1 MNKTKIVVIL
11 LSLVFLIYVIVRL
24 VVPPILEKSMNKVEP
39 EEQLTVSDGT
49 RLVHNALLIGDW
61 HADSTLWA
69 RDLGELES
77 YGHVDI
83 PRLQKGNVALQM
95 FTTVT
100 KSPDGLNYE
109 ENKADAPD
117 NITKAAIVQGWP
129 LSTLSSLKARALFQA
144 QKLHRLAESHPDD
157 FMLVDSQAALETL
170 LQKRQTNPRFV
181 GGLIGTEG
189 SHALDGDL
197 NNIQV
202 LFDNGFRMM
211 SLQHFFDN
219 KLGGSLHGTS
229 NAGLTEFGKQA
240 VQIMQQMD
248 IIVDVSHSS
257 HQTVKDV
264 LAISQAPL
272 VVSHTGLNGH
282 CNTKRNIDD
291 ELMVDIAKGG
301 GLIAIGYWDEAVCG
315 KHPNDIADAIIY
327 GIGLLGE
334 DHLSLGS
341 DYDGG
346 VPVGFDTSDLALI
359 TQALIEK
366 GVEQT
371 AIAKVMGG
379 NMLRFLQQEL
389 PKL

>member
-11 LSLVFLIYVIVRL
+11 LSIAFLLYVVVRL
-24 VVPPILEKSMNKVEP
+24 VVPPMLEKSMNKVEP
-39 EEQLTVSDGT
+39 EEAITVHQQT
-49 RLVHNALLIGDW
+49 RVVHDALVVGDW

-69 RDLGELES
+69 RDLGEHES
-77 YGHVDI
+77 YGHVDL

-129 LSTLSSLKARALFQA
+129 LSTLNSLKARALFQA
-144 QKLHRLAESHPDD
+144 QKLHTLAESHPDD
-157 FMLVDSQAALETL
+157 FMLVDSQAALERV

-264 LAISQAPL
+264 LAMSQAPL

-282 CNTKRNIDD
+282 CNTKRNIAD

-301 GLIAIGYWDEAVCG
+301 GLVAIGYWDEAVCG
-315 KHPNDIADAIIY
+315 KHPNDVADAIIY

-334 DHLSLGS
+334 DHISLGS
-341 DYDGG
+341 DYDGA
-346 VPVGFDTSDLALI
+346 VTVGFDTSDLALV
-359 TQALIEK
+359 TQALLEK
-366 GVEQT
+366 GVEQ
-371 AIAKVMGG
+371 AVIAKVMGG

-389 PKL
+389 PKN

>member
-1 MNKTKIVVIL
+1 MNKTKIIVIL
-11 LSLVFLIYVIVRL
+11 LSIVFLLYVIVRL

-39 EEQLTVSDGT
+39 EESLVVGEAA
-49 RLVHNALLIGDW
+49 RLVHNSLIIGDW

-69 RDLGELES
+69 RDLSEHHS

-95 FTTVT
+95 FISVT

-129 LSTLSSLKARALFQA
+129 LSTLNSLNARALFQA
-144 QKLHRLAESHPDD
+144 QKLHKLARSHPDD
-157 FMLVDSQAALETL
+157 FMLIDSQRSLETFFK
-170 LQKRQTNPRFV
+170 KRRSNPRFV
-181 GGLIGTEG
+181 GGLIGIEG
-189 SHALDGDL
+189 SHALDGELD
-197 NNIQV
+197 NIQV
-202 LFDNGFRMM
+202 LFDKGFRMM

-229 NAGLTEFGKQA
+229 NAGLSEFGQKA

-264 LAISQAPL
+264 LAMSQAPL

-334 DHLSLGS
+334 DHISLGS
-341 DYDGG
+341 DYDGA
-346 VPVGFDTSDLALI
+346 VTVGFDTSELALI

-389 PKL
+389 PK